1 MSGLLLRGADATHP
15 YKLSGGNQSGAAR
28 QIQPSNEP
36 IWPDS
41 DKPSLENRRKTA
53 IILRIMPASP
63 SSSIP
68 NRVETLRVLRL
79 MGDYEPILMLVGS
92 DDGYGTRW
100 TLGGQQVQPA
110 IARYLMETGCVA
122 ESGRTQF
129 GARTLALTAAGV
141 RFRERGITWWD
152 GLNLF
157 EKLKAI
163 VLG

>member
-1 MSGLLLRGADATHP
+1 
-15 YKLSGGNQSGAAR
+15 
-28 QIQPSNEP
+28 
-36 IWPDS
+36 
-41 DKPSLENRRKTA
+41 
-53 IILRIMPASP
+53 MPASP

-110 IARYLMETGCVA
+110 IARYLMETGFVA
-122 ESGRTQF
+122 ENGRTQF
-129 GARTLALTAAGV
+129 GARTLALTADGV
-141 RFRERGITWWD
+141 RFRERGIAWWA

-157 EKLKAI
+157 QKLKAI